1 MWWVGDAEPYLTV
14 IMFFSLFHSFPIFKI
29 ISKNEATFLPIFK
42 KNHFCLIC
50 LEPPKKCDFSK
61 KTRSEQ
67 AQAEGQRRER
77 RIL

>member
-42 KNHFCLIC
+42 KNHFLSN
-50 LEPPKKCDFSK
+50 LSRTPQKV
-61 KTRSEQ
+61 
-67 AQAEGQRRER
+67 
-77 RIL
+77 